1 MVPSGF
7 DAASSGAQNLNR
19 RASGSLGLIIE
30 PMKALPVKKLPAGS
44 SNVLEVPTTHQ
55 GQRSPHISS
64 CGKLLDHDEKIAFA
78 VQTF

>member
-19 RASGSLGLIIE
+19 RTSGSLGSIIE
-30 PMKALPVKKLPAGS
+30 QMKALPVKKLPAES
-44 SNVLEVPTTHQ
+44 SYVLEVPTTHQ
-55 GQRSPHISS
+55 GQWSPHISS
-64 CGKLLDHDEKIAFA
+64 CGKLLDHDEKITCV